1 LPSFKNFGERQFEI
15 LRARSLGVVAGNS
28 TGSLD
33 ELVAKHG
40 KAAFGG
46 LARRLILDHIPVLG
60 VIFALRYFLGVRFLT
75 PGAQVLEASRG
86 PSSNASEDGI
96 SERRES

>member
-1 LPSFKNFGERQFEI
+1 MKFSVLALLAL
-15 LRARSLGVVAGNS
+15 LRGTV

-60 VIFALRYFLGVRFLT
+60 VIFALRYFILGVRFLT